1 MYQPAT
7 NMVPTRYRLA
17 TGKLPITYRQVNDK
31 NTKFFVSF
39 SGDSQPGYG
48 FRAPVSRVHSEEMEC
63 YEQHVYYYESSFY
76 YRKAG
81 AHLPFD
87 GLLIKGKLRGHY
99 VTLKRYR
106 WEEKDEVQQEQF
118 LNEVSVLR

>member
-31 NTKFFVSF
+31 NAKFFVSF
-39 SGDSQPGYG
+39 SGNSQPGYG

-63 YEQHVYYYESSFY
+63 YEQHVYCYESSFY
-76 YRKAG
+76 Y
-81 AHLPFD
+81 
-87 GLLIKGKLRGHY
+87 IKGKLGGHY

-106 WEEKDEVQQEQF
+106 WEEKEQAQQEQF
-118 LNEVSVLR
+118 SNEVSVLR

>member
-39 SGDSQPGYG
+39 SVDSKPGYG
-48 FRAPVSRVHSEEMEC
+48 FRTPVPRIHSEEMEC
-63 YEQHVYYYESSFY
+63 YEQHVYYYETSFY
-76 YRKAG
+76 Y
-81 AHLPFD
+81 
-87 GLLIKGKLRGHY
+87 IKGKLRGHY

-106 WEEKDEVQQEQF
+106 WEEMDEVQQEQF
-118 LNEVSVLR
+118 SNEVSGLR